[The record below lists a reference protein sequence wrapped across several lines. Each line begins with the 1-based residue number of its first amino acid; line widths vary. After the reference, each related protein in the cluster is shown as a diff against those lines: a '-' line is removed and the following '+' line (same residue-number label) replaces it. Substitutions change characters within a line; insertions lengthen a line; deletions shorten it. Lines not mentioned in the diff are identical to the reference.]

1 MEKVM
6 KKEKGTQI
14 RMLKNVFKIVKQA
27 YVFDKWL
34 LLIFFLYTIMSSLQ
48 PLLIIILPKLII
60 DEITNQL
67 NFNRIIIVLVVFFA
81 VGIISNIVVE
91 LSNAAFESKVSRV
104 RMKFILLIAKKSMF
118 MEYQRTESPETL
130 DINKKSI
137 NAVYSNTTGIEGILR
152 ELYKVISN
160 IISVIGIIIILI
172 KFNPLIL
179 FVIAGGIFLNYFIG
193 LKAKINEYKKQNELS
208 YINRRIKYFQ
218 DIMYDFSFGKEIR
231 IFNLASWLLK
241 KFTKETKKSVLL
253 NKQIQK
259 KHLLVEVVDSIW
271 GFFRDIIVYS
281 FLVIQVLNQKIGIS
295 EFVMYIAA
303 IASFSKLIISIV
315 SSYTFLIQQDL
326 YVSDYYKYI
335 NYDLSKKYIENSRNL
350 NEIVTKQKNE
360 FLQISKLTFIY
371 PNSSREILKDINLS
385 ISKNEKIAIVG
396 KNGAGKT
403 TLVKLITG
411 LYEIDTG
418 EIIVNGIS
426 CNTQKKEEIL
436 SQMCVILQDF
446 QIYALSVAENIALQ
460 KRELINRN
468 NVINSIHLSGLSKK
482 ILESGIGIDSQMLK
496 ILDKNGIILSQ
507 GENQRLAFARALYR
521 DKQIIIMDE
530 PTASLDPYAEKE
542 MYSNL
547 NKILD
552 NKTVIFISHRLASTK
567 FCDRIIFLENGQI
580 IESGNHRELME
591 LKGEYYKMYII
602 QSRSYSESEKR
613 ETND

>member
-1 MEKVM
+1 M